1 MHSTWLHCIVCRCS
15 YGVDERGKHPYEV
28 FASALFAGNAK
39 ICAWAQMQKGE
50 HSSRVCRASVACAL
64 HSHRRSAVERPYPY
78 GTDWSSRCNGGSDGW
93 AERAAGRVV
102 AGSTWSRS
110 LCSQHK
116 DRKGALQRAALAP
129 IMQAHAHAS
138 KRALTRARAPA
149 HLYPALMQMLERT
162 PHHRLHRASQLIRC
176 GIAGGRL
183 AHSFALGC

>member
-1 MHSTWLHCIVCRCS
+1 MCADAVTALMSGASIRTRSLHRHCLRAMLRSVRGRRCRKVSTVVCRVCHS
-15 YGVDERGKHPYEV
+15 LGLLRAGYTHTGVQR
-28 FASALFAGNAK
+28 L
-39 ICAWAQMQKGE
+39 KG
-50 HSSRVCRASVACAL
+50 RTR
-64 HSHRRSAVERPYPY
+64 
-78 GTDWSSRCNGGSDGW
+78 SSRCNGGSDGW
-93 AERAAGRVV
+93 AERAADRSAVV

-110 LCSQHK
+110 LCSQPK
-116 DRKGALQRAALAP
+116 GRKGALQRAALAP

-138 KRALTRARAPA
+138 KRARTRARAPA

>member
-1 MHSTWLHCIVCRCS
+1 MSGASIRTRSLHRHCLRAMLRSVRGRRCRKVSTVAEYAI
-15 YGVDERGKHPYEV
+15 
-28 FASALFAGNAK
+28 
-39 ICAWAQMQKGE
+39 
-50 HSSRVCRASVACAL
+50 ASVACAL

-138 KRALTRARAPA
+138 KRARTRARAPA